1 MDKVVWNRLENDRDL
16 DAAMAKGQNAAVL
29 FFKHSTRCPVS
40 SMALRMFERDW
51 PADSEV
57 ELYFLDLI
65 AHRDLSNRIAR
76 ELGVNHE
83 SPQAIVLR
91 GGHVVYAESHNYIAA
106 QAIHEAGTSM

>member
-1 MDKVVWNRLENDRDL
+1 MDKVAWNRLENDRDL
-16 DAAMAKGQNAAVL
+16 DLAIAKGQNAAVL

-51 PADSEV
+51 PGGSKL

-76 ELGVNHE
+76 ELGVDHE

-91 GGHVVYAESHNYIAA
+91 DGLVVYAESHNFIAA
-106 QAIHEAGTSM
+106 KAIHEAAS